1 MGFFGM
7 VSDGFQAQKSERALA
22 NAMSIDGRKEW
33 RCKFCSE
40 SNLWRCRGCYSNI
53 PAGLQGEVQAGGRCK
68 VGRMVYRLINVE
80 WRGRQKKLEVWKQR
94 TRTSEQGL
102 MPWKRKEGV
111 QGGPS
116 ISSREGGGSEDVLGE
131 SSEVEDEAESC
142 RKLDE
147 QKKKLLKEL

>member
-1 MGFFGM
+1 MDE
-7 VSDGFQAQKSERALA
+7 VALQEVVTA
-22 NAMSIDGRKEW
+22 T
-33 RCKFCSE
+33 FP
-40 SNLWRCRGCYSNI
+40 RGCKGRYRQ
-53 PAGLQGEVQAGGRCK
+53 AVAAKLGEWS
-68 VGRMVYRLINVE
+68 YRLTNVE
-80 WRGRQKKLEVWKQR
+80 WRGRQKKLGVWKQR
-94 TRTSEQGL
+94 TRSSEQGL